1 MPETGARLADMPQL
15 KLGRY
20 EIAAEIGRGAMGTV
34 YKAYDPLIERT
45 VALKTIRLDLSHQA
59 RQVFEERFY
68 REAKSAG
75 RLNHPNIVTIYDV
88 GETDGS
94 AYIAMEYLQGE
105 SLDTL
110 LDNHIRLSIE
120 RIAHIT
126 LQIANG
132 LAYAHQ
138 HGVIHRDVKPA
149 NIILMRRGRVVKI
162 TDFGIAQIPASTQT
176 GDGALL
182 GSPRYMSPEQVQ
194 GRVVDGRSDVFSLG
208 VVLYEMLTGRTPFTG
223 DDLSTILY
231 NIMNFEP
238 APPSSVNQDVPHA
251 FDHIVMR
258 ALSKRPAGRYPTAR
272 DMAADLRALRGVT
285 PMVVQPVNPAPDTPA
300 TLLARTRQTDMAMLR
315 TLLTMASLGI
325 ATIAVL
331 AMIALLVSSDASH
344 APPVTRSIKAIIAVP
359 APIASPSQSAA
370 QKFISVPA
378 DRIQTVKN
386 NQPNRIAIAALDK
399 KIQALK
405 VKRAELLAK
414 FTELHPDVVIATQQ
428 IKRLEKEKRKLA
440 REKGRT
446 SVAIPARADT
456 PPHPAGVPLR

>member
-1 MPETGARLADMPQL
+1 MPETRAKLAAAPQL

-20 EIAAEIGRGAMGTV
+20 EISAEVGRGAMGTV
-34 YKAYDPLIERT
+34 YKAHDPLIERT

-88 GETDGS
+88 GETGGS
-94 AYIAMEYLQGE
+94 AYIAMEYLEGE

-110 LDNHIRLSIE
+110 LDNHIRLSLE
-120 RIAHIT
+120 RIAHIA

-194 GRVVDGRSDVFSLG
+194 GTVVDGRSDVFSLG
-208 VVLYEMLTGRTPFTG
+208 VVLYEMLTGHAPFTG
-223 DDLSTILY
+223 DNLSTILY
-231 NIMNFEP
+231 NIMNYEP
-238 APPSSVNQDVPHA
+238 APPSRVNQDVPPA

-258 ALSKRPAGRYPTAR
+258 ALSKRPAERYQTAR
-272 DMAADLRALRGVT
+272 DMATDLRALRRVT
-285 PMVVQPVNPAPDTPA
+285 PMVVHPVNPAADTPD
-300 TLLARTRQTDMAMLR
+300 TLLAQTRQADKAMLR
-315 TLLTMASLGI
+315 TLLNMISLGI
-325 ATIAVL
+325 ATVAVL
-331 AMIALLVSSDASH
+331 AIIALTVSSNTDH
-344 APPVTRSIKAIIAVP
+344 PPPVIRYVKAITTVP
-359 APIASPSQSAA
+359 VSTVSNSLSSVIQRFSSKPVNHVEAA
-370 QKFISVPA
+370 
-378 DRIQTVKN
+378 KN

-405 VKRAELLAK
+405 VRRAELRAK
-414 FTELHPDVVIATQQ
+414 YTELYPDVVIATQQ

-440 REKGRT
+440 REKN
-446 SVAIPARADT
+446 
-456 PPHPAGVPLR
+456 

>member
-1 MPETGARLADMPQL
+1 MPETRAKLLVADAPQL

-34 YKAYDPLIERT
+34 YKAHDPLIERT
-45 VALKTIRLDLSHQA
+45 VALKTIRLDLS
-59 RQVFEERFY
+59 RQTHRVFEERFY

-88 GETDGS
+88 GETGGS
-94 AYIAMEYLQGE
+94 AYIAMEYLEGE

-138 HGVIHRDVKPA
+138 HGVIHRDIKPA
-149 NIILMRRGRVVKI
+149 NIILMRSGRVVKI
-162 TDFGIAQIPASTQT
+162 TDFGIAQIPASAQT

-194 GRVVDGRSDVFSLG
+194 GSVVDGRSDVFSLG
-208 VVLYEMLTGRTPFTG
+208 VVLYEMLTGHAPFTG
-223 DDLSTILY
+223 DNLSTILY
-231 NIMNFEP
+231 NIMNYEP
-238 APPSSVNQDVPHA
+238 APPSSVNRDVPPA
-251 FDHIVMR
+251 FDRIVMR
-258 ALSKRPAGRYPTAR
+258 ALSKHPGERYQTAR
-272 DMAADLRALRGVT
+272 NMAADLRALRGVT
-285 PMVVQPVNPAPDTPA
+285 PMAVQPAKPVPDTPD
-300 TLLARTRQTDMAMLR
+300 TVLARTRQTDKAMLR
-315 TLLTMASLGI
+315 TLVSMISMGI
-325 ATIAVL
+325 ATVAVL
-331 AMIALLVSSDASH
+331 AMIALLVSSDINQ
-344 APPVTRSIKAIIAVP
+344 APAVSRTAPSVFAGSAPISLPGQPRTEKFIAAP
-359 APIASPSQSAA
+359 APVYRVEAA
-370 QKFISVPA
+370 
-378 DRIQTVKN
+378 N
-386 NQPNRIAIAALDK
+386 NKQPNHIAIAALDK

-414 FTELHPDVVIATQQ
+414 FTKLHPDVVIATQQ

-440 REKGRT
+440 REKG
-446 SVAIPARADT
+446 
-456 PPHPAGVPLR
+456 

>member
-1 MPETGARLADMPQL
+1 MPETPAKSAVTPLL

-20 EIAAEIGRGAMGTV
+20 EIAAEIGHGAMGTV
-34 YKAYDPLIERT
+34 YKAHDPLIERT

-94 AYIAMEYLQGE
+94 AYIAMEYLEGE

-110 LDNHIRLSIE
+110 LDNNIRLSLD
-120 RIAHIT
+120 RIAHIA

-162 TDFGIAQIPASTQT
+162 TDFGIAQIPANTQT
-176 GDGALL
+176 KGGALL

-194 GRVVDGRSDVFSLG
+194 GKVVDGRSDVFSLG
-208 VVLYEMLTGRTPFTG
+208 VVLYEMLTGCTLFTG
-223 DDLSTILY
+223 DNLSTILY
-231 NIMNFEP
+231 NIMNYEP

-258 ALSKRPAGRYPTAR
+258 ALSKRPVDRYQTAR
-272 DMAADLRALRGVT
+272 DMATDLRALRGVT
-285 PMVVQPVNPAPDTPA
+285 PMVVQPVSPDTA
-300 TLLARTRQTDMAMLR
+300 DTLLAQTRQTDKAMLR
-315 TLLTMASLGI
+315 TLLSMASMGI
-325 ATIAVL
+325 ATVTVL
-331 AMIALLVSSDASH
+331 AMIALVVSSDANH
-344 APPVTRSIKAIIAVP
+344 APPVIRSTQSVAAVP
-359 APIASPSQSAA
+359 APVASPSQSAA
-370 QKFISVPA
+370 EKITSAPA
-378 DRIQTVKN
+378 DRVQTGKGKH
-386 NQPNRIAIAALDK
+386 PNRIAIAELDK

-405 VKRAELLAK
+405 VRRAELRSK
-414 FTELHPDVVIATQQ
+414 YTELHPDVVIATRE

-440 REKGRT
+440 REKN
-446 SVAIPARADT
+446 
-456 PPHPAGVPLR
+456 

>member
-34 YKAYDPLIERT
+34 YKAHDPLIERT

-59 RQVFEERFY
+59 HQVFEERFY

-110 LDNHIRLSIE
+110 LDNHIRLPIE

-162 TDFGIAQIPASTQT
+162 TDFGIAQIPTSAQT

-194 GRVVDGRSDVFSLG
+194 GRIVDGRSDVFSLG

-251 FDHIVMR
+251 FDRIVMR
-258 ALSKRPAGRYPTAR
+258 ALSKQPAGRYPTAR
-272 DMAADLRALRGVT
+272 DMATDLRALRGVT

-300 TLLARTRQTDMAMLR
+300 TLLARTRQTDKAMLR
-315 TLLTMASLGI
+315 TLLSMISLGI
-325 ATIAVL
+325 ATVAVL

-344 APPVTRSIKAIIAVP
+344 APPVTHYIRAIIAVP

-378 DRIQTVKN
+378 DRVQTVKN

-405 VKRAELLAK
+405 IKRAELLAK
-414 FTELHPDVVIATQQ
+414 FTELHPDVVIATLQ

-440 REKGRT
+440 REKG
-446 SVAIPARADT
+446 
-456 PPHPAGVPLR
+456 

>member
-1 MPETGARLADMPQL
+1 MPETPAKSAVTPLL

-20 EIAAEIGRGAMGTV
+20 EIAAEIGHGAMGTV
-34 YKAYDPLIERT
+34 YKAHDPLIERT

-94 AYIAMEYLQGE
+94 AYIAMEYLEGE

-110 LDNHIRLSIE
+110 LDNHIRLSLD
-120 RIAHIT
+120 RIAHIA

-162 TDFGIAQIPASTQT
+162 TDFGIAQIPANTQT
-176 GDGALL
+176 KGGALL

-194 GRVVDGRSDVFSLG
+194 GKVVDGRSDVFSLG
-208 VVLYEMLTGRTPFTG
+208 VVLYEMLTGCTPFTG
-223 DDLSTILY
+223 DNLSTILY
-231 NIMNFEP
+231 NIMNYEP

-258 ALSKRPAGRYPTAR
+258 ALSKRPVDRYQTAR
-272 DMAADLRALRGVT
+272 DMATDLRALRGVT
-285 PMVVQPVNPAPDTPA
+285 PMVVQPVSPDTPD
-300 TLLARTRQTDMAMLR
+300 TLLARTRQTDKAMLR
-315 TLLTMASLGI
+315 TLLSMVSMGI
-325 ATIAVL
+325 ATVAVL
-331 AMIALLVSSDASH
+331 AMIALVVSSDANH
-344 APPVTRSIKAIIAVP
+344 APPVTRSTRSVIGVP
-359 APIASPSQSAA
+359 ATIDLPSQSAA
-370 QKFISVPA
+370 EKFASTPA
-378 DRIQTVKN
+378 DRVQTGKDKH
-386 NQPNRIAIAALDK
+386 PNRIAIAELDK

-405 VKRAELLAK
+405 VRRAELRSK
-414 FTELHPDVVIATQQ
+414 YTELYPDVVIATRE
-428 IKRLEKEKRKLA
+428 IKRLEKEKRKLE
-440 REKGRT
+440 REKN
-446 SVAIPARADT
+446 
-456 PPHPAGVPLR
+456 

>member
-1 MPETGARLADMPQL
+1 MPKTRAQLADKPQF

-34 YKAYDPLIERT
+34 YKAHDPLIERT

-94 AYIAMEYLQGE
+94 AYIAMEYLEGE
-105 SLDTL
+105 SLDML
-110 LDNHIRLSIE
+110 LDNHIRLSVA

-149 NIILMRRGRVVKI
+149 NIILMRSGRVVKI
-162 TDFGIAQIPASTQT
+162 TDFGIAHIPTGGQT
-176 GDGALL
+176 EDGTLL

-194 GRVVDGRSDVFSLG
+194 GRAVDGRSDVFSLG

-223 DDLSTILY
+223 DNLSTILF

-238 APPSSVNQDVPHA
+238 APPSSVNQDVPQP
-251 FDHIVMR
+251 FDQIIMR
-258 ALSKRPAGRYPTAR
+258 ALSKQPVERYQTAR
-272 DMAADLRALRGVT
+272 DMAADLRALRSVT
-285 PMVVQPVNPAPDTPA
+285 PAEIQSFNPAAENTPDK
-300 TLLARTRQTDMAMLR
+300 LLARTRQADKAMLR
-315 TLLTMASLGI
+315 TLVNMISLGI
-325 ATIAVL
+325 ATVAVL
-331 AMIALLVSSDASH
+331 AMIALQVSSDSKQ
-344 APPVTRSIKAIIAVP
+344 APALTRYAQSIFAMPAPIFLSGQPREKSFAVSPVP
-359 APIASPSQSAA
+359 APGT
-370 QKFISVPA
+370 KPA
-378 DRIQTVKN
+378 KRKH
-386 NQPNRIAIAALDK
+386 PNHIAIAEVDK
-399 KIQALK
+399 KIQSLK
-405 VKRAELLAK
+405 VKRAELRTK
-414 FTELHPDVVIATQQ
+414 YTELYPDVVMVTHQ
-428 IKRLEKEKRKLA
+428 IKHLEKEKLKLA
-440 REKGRT
+440 REK
-446 SVAIPARADT
+446 S
-456 PPHPAGVPLR
+456 